1 MKLLKIKKVSEI
13 IFAIVLIIFL
23 VLPLKIPHF
32 FTMILESSLGMICL
46 LMLSIGLFLYSNPY
60 LAILFMFVIYELL
73 RRSSRSIIYSQN
85 IQYTPTEA
93 KRDDEMRKMN
103 EPRVITLEEDMVS
116 KMAPL
121 ESNDSSHYIDSTF
134 KPVSEDTHNAFAM
147 HH

>member
-13 IFAIVLIIFL
+13 ILAVVLILFL
-23 VLPLKIPHF
+23 VLPMKIPHVL
-32 FTMILESSLGMICL
+32 TMILESSLGMISL
-46 LMLSIGLFLYSNPY
+46 LTLSILLFLYSNPY
-60 LAILFMFVIYELL
+60 LAILFMIVIYELL

-103 EPRVITLEEDMVS
+103 EPRVLTLEEVMVS

-147 HH
+147 QH